1 MYDIILINP
10 TVEEYQEF
18 KIKFPIAKKAEDFR
32 HAQKIAMT
40 DFFWV
45 IWNDCKVLESFD
57 FSYVPDD
64 WSKQYIHVF
73 LNNEHYDGICLVPKK
88 ASVSDKEIT
97 YRFFIN
103 KKEVDIV
110 ASNPRHFDFFFIDNY
125 NDYLTALENSKTEM
139 FWVSSQNIS
148 HNKDLITDFYISH
161 HDAALRKQTHVF
173 AHIVDESNFYN
184 GLFLCSKHLPLS
196 KKEVEYRF
204 PVNRIEHTE
213 IGSSKIKYDIF
224 VIDSYQE
231 YLFALENSKTEMFWG
246 TSNNIDTTDFDF
258 DTYFSHNNEYD
269 RKTNHAFIHRVNKQD
284 LYNGV
289 FLFSKH
295 TPVTKREIEHR
306 FIVNAKQWPVVA
318 SGPVKY
324 EKFVIENYNEYMFA
338 LENSKTEMF
347 WIYSNNL
354 QINSNFN
361 FDTYFS
367 HDNEYDRKTNHA
379 FIHRVNNTDYYTG
392 IFLCTKHTPV
402 TKREIE
408 HRFIVNAKQ
417 WPVVASGPIE
427 YDRFNIDTYE
437 EYLTALKNT
446 KTDMFWMLSRN
457 ITVDSSV
464 LSNIYVSH
472 DRYDSK
478 VNHAFIHSVDGQ
490 DLYNGVFLCTK
501 HKPLT
506 QREVEHRFIVNR
518 KEWPVVASGPIE
530 YEKFNI
536 TTYEEYL
543 SALENSKTEMFWIVP
558 NYVIPSSRFKFDTYF
573 SHDNEYDRKTNHAF
587 LNGKYNDGIVLCS
600 KHSRFS
606 KREFDYR
613 FIANKKEVNIII
625 STPVPYDIV
634 FISYQE
640 PNSDEHYKYL
650 VDRFPR
656 AKRIH
661 GITGIHQAHIKAAKL
676 CSTDLFWIVDGDA
689 VVESNFKFDYQ
700 VARWDRDMVH
710 VWRSVNPINNL
721 VYGYGGVKLFPTE
734 LTINMDLTKPDM
746 TTSISSK
753 FKAVQEISNVTNFNT
768 DPFNTWKSAFRECV
782 KLSSRIIDRQCDAET
797 LSRLNI
803 WKTVGIDKE
812 YGEYSISGAICG
824 AEFGIT
830 NRSNLEKIK
839 LINDFKWLEEKFNEQ
854 YS

>member
-103 KKEVDIV
+103 KKEVNIQ
-110 ASNPRHFDFFFIDNY
+110 ASVPTAYDQFNIDTY
-125 NDYLTALENSKTEM
+125 EEYLSALENSKTEM
-139 FWVSSQNIS
+139 FWMLSKNLQFDNNFI
-148 HNKDLITDFYISH
+148 K
-161 HDAALRKQTHVF
+161 
-173 AHIVDESNFYN
+173 NFYV
-184 GLFLCSKHLPLS
+184 SH
-196 KKEVEYRF
+196 
-204 PVNRIEHTE
+204 
-213 IGSSKIKYDIF
+213 YDF
-224 VIDSYQE
+224 K
-231 YLFALENSKTEMFWG
+231 L
-246 TSNNIDTTDFDF
+246 
-258 DTYFSHNNEYD
+258 
-269 RKTNHAFIHRVNKQD
+269 NHAFIHQ
-284 LYNGV
+284 
-289 FLFSKH
+289 
-295 TPVTKREIEHR
+295 
-306 FIVNAKQWPVVA
+306 
-318 SGPVKY
+318 
-324 EKFVIENYNEYMFA
+324 
-338 LENSKTEMF
+338 
-347 WIYSNNL
+347 
-354 QINSNFN
+354 
-361 FDTYFS
+361 
-367 HDNEYDRKTNHA
+367 
-379 FIHRVNNTDYYTG
+379 VNNTDYYTG
-392 IFLCTKHTPV
+392 VFLCTKHRPLTQKEV
-402 TKREIE
+402 E
-408 HRFIVNAKQ
+408 HRFIVNRKE

-427 YDRFNIDTYE
+427 YDHFNIDTYE
-437 EYLTALKNT
+437 EYLAALENT

-457 ITVDSSV
+457 ITVNSGV

-472 DRYDSK
+472 DSYDSK

-543 SALENSKTEMFWIVP
+543 SALKNSKTEMFWIVP
-558 NYVIPSSRFKFDTYF
+558 NYVIPSTRFKFDTYF

-661 GITGIHQAHIKAAKL
+661 GITGIHQAHIAAAKL

-768 DPFNTWKSAFRECV
+768 DPFNTWKSAFRECT
-782 KLSSRIIDRQCDAET
+782 KLSSKVIDRQKDVET
-797 LSRLNI
+797 QLRLEK
-803 WKTVGIDKE
+803 WCTLGIDRPFGK
-812 YGEYSISGAICG
+812 YAIDGAKFG
-824 AEFGIT
+824 ALFGTRNKDNIEV
-830 NRSNLEKIK
+830 LKK
-839 LINDFKWLEEKFNEQ
+839 INDFNWLKEQ
-854 YS
+854 FDARNI

>member
-258 DTYFSHNNEYD
+258 DTYFSHN
-269 RKTNHAFIHRVNKQD
+269 
-284 LYNGV
+284 
-289 FLFSKH
+289 
-295 TPVTKREIEHR
+295 
-306 FIVNAKQWPVVA
+306 
-318 SGPVKY
+318 
-324 EKFVIENYNEYMFA
+324 
-338 LENSKTEMF
+338 
-347 WIYSNNL
+347 
-354 QINSNFN
+354 
-361 FDTYFS
+361 
-367 HDNEYDRKTNHA
+367 NEYDRKTNHA

>member
-88 ASVSDKEIT
+88 ASVSDNEIT

-103 KKEVDIV
+103 KKEVNIQ
-110 ASNPRHFDFFFIDNY
+110 ASVPTAYDQFNIDTY
-125 NDYLTALENSKTEM
+125 EEYLSALENSKTEM
-139 FWVSSQNIS
+139 FWMLSKNLQFDNTFI
-148 HNKDLITDFYISH
+148 K
-161 HDAALRKQTHVF
+161 
-173 AHIVDESNFYN
+173 NFYV
-184 GLFLCSKHLPLS
+184 SH
-196 KKEVEYRF
+196 
-204 PVNRIEHTE
+204 
-213 IGSSKIKYDIF
+213 YDF
-224 VIDSYQE
+224 K
-231 YLFALENSKTEMFWG
+231 L
-246 TSNNIDTTDFDF
+246 
-258 DTYFSHNNEYD
+258 
-269 RKTNHAFIHRVNKQD
+269 NHAFIHQ
-284 LYNGV
+284 
-289 FLFSKH
+289 
-295 TPVTKREIEHR
+295 
-306 FIVNAKQWPVVA
+306 
-318 SGPVKY
+318 
-324 EKFVIENYNEYMFA
+324 
-338 LENSKTEMF
+338 
-347 WIYSNNL
+347 
-354 QINSNFN
+354 
-361 FDTYFS
+361 
-367 HDNEYDRKTNHA
+367 
-379 FIHRVNNTDYYTG
+379 VNNTDYYTG
-392 IFLCTKHTPV
+392 VFLCTKHRPLTQKEV
-402 TKREIE
+402 E
-408 HRFIVNAKQ
+408 HRFIVNRKE
-417 WPVVASGPIE
+417 WPIVASGPIE
-427 YDRFNIDTYE
+427 YDQFNIDNYE
-437 EYLTALKNT
+437 EYLAALENT

-457 ITVDSSV
+457 IKVNSSV
-464 LSNIYVSH
+464 LSKIYVSH
-472 DRYDSK
+472 DSYDSK
-478 VNHAFIHSVDGQ
+478 VNHAFIHRVDGQ
-490 DLYNGVFLCTK
+490 DLYNGVFLCSK
-501 HKPLT
+501 HKTLT

-518 KEWPVVASGPIE
+518 KEWPIVASGPIE
-530 YEKFNI
+530 YDRFNI

-543 SALENSKTEMFWIVP
+543 SALKNSKTEMFWIIP

-640 PNSDEHYKYL
+640 PNADQHYQHL
-650 VDRFPR
+650 IDRFPR

-661 GITGIHQAHIKAAKL
+661 GITGIHQAHIKAATL

-689 VVESNFKFDYQ
+689 VVDSNFKFDYQ

-710 VWRSVNPINNL
+710 VWRSVNPINDL

-734 LTINMDLTKPDM
+734 LTINMDLSKPDM

-768 DPFNTWKSAFRECV
+768 DPFNTWKSAFRECT
-782 KLSSRIIDRQCDAET
+782 KLSSKVIDRQKDVET
-797 LSRLNI
+797 QLRLEK
-803 WKTVGIDKE
+803 WCTLGIDRPFGK
-812 YGEYSISGAICG
+812 YAIDGAKFG
-824 AEFGIT
+824 ALFGTRNKDNIEV
-830 NRSNLEKIK
+830 LKK
-839 LINDFKWLEEKFNEQ
+839 INDFNWLKEQ
-854 YS
+854 FDARNI

>member
-88 ASVSDKEIT
+88 ASVSDNEIT

-103 KKEVDIV
+103 KKEVNIQ
-110 ASNPRHFDFFFIDNY
+110 ASVPTAYDQFNIDTY
-125 NDYLTALENSKTEM
+125 EEYLSALENSKTEM
-139 FWVSSQNIS
+139 FWMLSKNLQFDNTFI
-148 HNKDLITDFYISH
+148 K
-161 HDAALRKQTHVF
+161 
-173 AHIVDESNFYN
+173 NFYV
-184 GLFLCSKHLPLS
+184 SH
-196 KKEVEYRF
+196 
-204 PVNRIEHTE
+204 
-213 IGSSKIKYDIF
+213 YDF
-224 VIDSYQE
+224 K
-231 YLFALENSKTEMFWG
+231 L
-246 TSNNIDTTDFDF
+246 
-258 DTYFSHNNEYD
+258 
-269 RKTNHAFIHRVNKQD
+269 NHAFIHQ
-284 LYNGV
+284 
-289 FLFSKH
+289 
-295 TPVTKREIEHR
+295 
-306 FIVNAKQWPVVA
+306 
-318 SGPVKY
+318 
-324 EKFVIENYNEYMFA
+324 
-338 LENSKTEMF
+338 
-347 WIYSNNL
+347 
-354 QINSNFN
+354 
-361 FDTYFS
+361 
-367 HDNEYDRKTNHA
+367 
-379 FIHRVNNTDYYTG
+379 VNNTDYYTG
-392 IFLCTKHTPV
+392 VFLCTKHRPLTQKEV
-402 TKREIE
+402 E
-408 HRFIVNAKQ
+408 HRFIVNRKE

-427 YDRFNIDTYE
+427 YDHFNIDTYE
-437 EYLTALKNT
+437 EYLAALENT

-457 ITVDSSV
+457 LTVNSGV

-472 DRYDSK
+472 DSYDSK

-543 SALENSKTEMFWIVP
+543 SALKNSKTEMFWIIP

-640 PNSDEHYKYL
+640 PNADQHYQHL
-650 VDRFPR
+650 IDRFPR

-661 GITGIHQAHIKAAKL
+661 GITGIHQAHIKAATL

-689 VVESNFKFDYQ
+689 VVDSNFKFDYQ

-710 VWRSVNPINNL
+710 VWRSVNPINDL

-734 LTINMDLTKPDM
+734 LTINMDLSKPDM

-768 DPFNTWKSAFRECV
+768 DPFNTWKSAFRECT
-782 KLSSRIIDRQCDAET
+782 KLSSKVIDRQKDVET
-797 LSRLNI
+797 QLRLEK
-803 WKTVGIDKE
+803 WCTLGIDRPFGK
-812 YGEYSISGAICG
+812 YAIDGAKFG
-824 AEFGIT
+824 ALFGTRNKDNIEV
-830 NRSNLEKIK
+830 LKK
-839 LINDFKWLEEKFNEQ
+839 INDFNWLKEQ
-854 YS
+854 FDARNI